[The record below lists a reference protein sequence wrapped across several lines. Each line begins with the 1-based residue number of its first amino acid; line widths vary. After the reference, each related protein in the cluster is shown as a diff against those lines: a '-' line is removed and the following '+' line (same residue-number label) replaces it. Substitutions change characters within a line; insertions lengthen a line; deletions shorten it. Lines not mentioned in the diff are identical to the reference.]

1 MIYHASLLLNHGWR
15 GYEGEGPNSQ
25 QAGIDLL
32 APTTRNPLPVT
43 RYPLPVTRYPLPVT
57 RYPLPVTRYPL
68 PVTRYP
74 LPVTRYPL
82 PATSPAPT
90 PNPIT
95 YPTTLAKNRL
105 KCFSKK

>member
-82 PATSPAPT
+82 LLLHPPQIRSHIRPHLQRIVS
-90 PNPIT
+90 NVFQ
-95 YPTTLAKNRL
+95 KND
-105 KCFSKK
+105 